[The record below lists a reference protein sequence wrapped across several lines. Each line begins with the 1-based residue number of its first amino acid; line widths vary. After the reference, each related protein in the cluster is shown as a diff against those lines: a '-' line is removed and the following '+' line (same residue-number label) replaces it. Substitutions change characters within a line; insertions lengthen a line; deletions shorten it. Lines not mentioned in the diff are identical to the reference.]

1 MEKIMFFSAPWCGP
15 CTQMKMMLSES
26 IKEELGIEIIDISE
40 DMELATK
47 YQVMNV
53 PTFIKVKDDAEVSR
67 HVGATTIEN
76 LKGLLRG

>member
-15 CTQMKMMLSES
+15 CTQVKMMLSEN
-26 IKEELGIEIIDISE
+26 IKEELNIEIIDISE

-53 PTFIKVKDDAEVSR
+53 PTFVKVKDDIEVSR
-67 HVGATTIEN
+67 HIGTTTIES
-76 LKGLLRG
+76 LKRL

>member
-15 CTQMKMMLSES
+15 CTQVKMMLSES
-26 IKEELGIEIIDISE
+26 IKEELNIEIIDISE

-53 PTFIKVKDDAEVSR
+53 PTFVKVKDDIEVSR
-67 HVGATTIEN
+67 HIGTTTIES
-76 LKGLLRG
+76 LKRL